1 MTLGLEPPRDG
12 IMSDPPRRA
21 DERILSLARFKK
33 LLMYGITMAV
43 GTLALVR
50 YAQPQGDTYALTLAF
65 TTFVLFQFFN
75 VFNARTE
82 QGTTFN
88 RQFFRNGK
96 LWAALGAVLA
106 LQVLVVHWPPAKAVF
121 DTTALSM
128 LDWGLAFLVASSILW
143 LDEAQKLGAILLQ
156 RSQRSNSRVNTKPL

>member
-12 IMSDPPRRA
+12 IMSDPPRRRTHFFA
-21 DERILSLARFKK
+21 GALPKAVDVRHHHGGRHAGAGQLRAAAR
-33 LLMYGITMAV
+33 
-43 GTLALVR
+43 R
-50 YAQPQGDTYALTLAF
+50 YLGVDFGLR
-65 TTFVLFQFFN
+65 TFVLFQFFN

>member
-1 MTLGLEPPRDG
+1 M
-12 IMSDPPRRA
+12 
-21 DERILSLARFKK
+21 
-33 LLMYGITMAV
+33 
-43 GTLALVR
+43 
-50 YAQPQGDTYALTLAF
+50 
-65 TTFVLFQFFN
+65 LFQFFN

-106 LQVLVVHWPPAKAVF
+106 LQVLVVHWPPAQGVF
-121 DTTALSM
+121 DTTALSV

-143 LDEAQKLGAILLQ
+143 LDEAQKLGAMLLQ
-156 RSQRSNSRVNTKPL
+156 RSQRSQSRVNTKPL